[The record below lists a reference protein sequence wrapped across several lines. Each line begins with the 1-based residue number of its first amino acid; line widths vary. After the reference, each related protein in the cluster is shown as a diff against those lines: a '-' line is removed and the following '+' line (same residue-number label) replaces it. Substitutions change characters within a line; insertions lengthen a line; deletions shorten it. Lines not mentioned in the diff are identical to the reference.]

1 MAPQAEEYSMAQLL
15 SNLDPSFVVLVLLP
29 LAAVIAGWAL
39 RIACIVCSVEPP
51 DFWHS
56 VLAVVIICV
65 ANIVLRFWLRVVQA
79 PLDYSTQILAP
90 IVTTGLVVSMSIR
103 TGPLAAFKVTFV
115 HGLLCGLI
123 YFAALMMSKVLIAGI
138 M

>member
-1 MAPQAEEYSMAQLL
+1 MAPQAEQYSMAQLL